1 MLKRPDTVR
10 LNTAGIPN
18 EKFVELDV
26 KRGLR
31 NADGSGVL
39 AGLTQVCGVIGS
51 RAGVACDGELTYRG
65 ISIEKLAPQLG
76 MHQHNKFEA
85 VCFLL
90 LIGRLPNPEE
100 LAWICQEIGKRRQ
113 LSDALVAH
121 AIKGLP
127 STSVMNKLEIAIAA
141 LYGEDSD
148 PDTLDPDANFE
159 RSLDLIAK
167 FATITAFSYLIQTNP
182 NAKLVNAPATMSQA
196 EAFLYML
203 REGQAATELE
213 IEILDLCLLLHAEHG
228 GGNNSTFATR
238 VTTSSG
244 TDIYSSIV
252 AGIASLKGPLHGAA
266 NKMVMEMM
274 DEIKSQVKN
283 WSDRAEIKAYLAAIF
298 NKTAGDKS
306 GKIYGLGHAVYT
318 KSDPRATVLNK
329 QADQLA
335 QEKGRMDEYQL
346 YLAIAELGPEVFKE
360 LKGSDK
366 IIAPNVDFFSGFV
379 YDCLGIPEAVYT
391 PMFAMARISGWCAH
405 RIEEITSGRR
415 IIRPSY
421 KFVG

>member
-1 MLKRPDTVR
+1 MLKRPSSVKI
-10 LNTAGIPN
+10 NTTPIPN

-31 NADGSGVL
+31 NADGTGVL
-39 AGLTQVCGVIGS
+39 AGLTQVCGVVGS
-51 RAGVACDGELTYRG
+51 RNGKPCDGELNYRG
-65 ISIEKLAPQLG
+65 ISIQSLAEQLETS
-76 MHQHNKFEA
+76 HNKFEA
-85 VCFLL
+85 VSFLL
-90 LIGRLPNPEE
+90 LIGRLPNAEE
-100 LAWICQEIGKRRQ
+100 LAWMCQEIGRRRA
-113 LSDALVAH
+113 LSANLVTH

-141 LYGEDSD
+141 LYGEDAN
-148 PDTLDPDANFE
+148 PDSLDPDVNFE
-159 RSLDLIAK
+159 QSLDLIAK
-167 FATITAFSYLIQTNP
+167 FSTIIAFSYLIQSNP
-182 NAKLVNAPATMSQA
+182 NSKLVPAPEKMGQA

-203 REGQAATELE
+203 REGQAATQLE
-213 IEILDLCLLLHAEHG
+213 VDILDLCLLLHAEHG

-238 VTTSSG
+238 VTTSTS

-266 NKMVMEMM
+266 NKAVMEMM
-274 DEIKSQVKN
+274 EDIKSSVKDWAN
-283 WSDRAEIKAYLAAIF
+283 SDELKGYLKRLLNKEAY
-298 NKTAGDKS
+298 DKS
-306 GKIYGLGHAVYT
+306 GKIFGLGHAVYT
-318 KSDPRATVLNK
+318 QSDPRAIVLNT

-335 QEKGRMDEYQL
+335 KAKDRLAEYQL
-346 YLAIAELGPEVFKE
+346 YLDIAELGPQAFKE

-366 IIAPNVDFFSGFV
+366 VIAPNVDFFSGFV

-405 RIEEITSGRR
+405 RIEELISGRR

-421 KFVG
+421 KFIG